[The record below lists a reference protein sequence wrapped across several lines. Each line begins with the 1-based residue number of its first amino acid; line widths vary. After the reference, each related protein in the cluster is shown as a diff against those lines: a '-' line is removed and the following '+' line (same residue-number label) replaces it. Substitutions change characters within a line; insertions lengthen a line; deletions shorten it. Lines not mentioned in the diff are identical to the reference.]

1 MAPKQRRG
9 LTKTAAPDELTDGLE
24 NLGPVEE
31 WAGVEEFRE
40 SKFFAEYLN
49 RLVTGRDMHVI
60 VTAASE
66 TGVGKTT
73 LAASLAI
80 MLDQQG
86 WRFEKAAV
94 ANAAEYSR
102 KYDEV
107 KPGSVLL
114 LDEAEKAADAR
125 RGMTKESVEVS
136 QAFATKRYQQVFG
149 ILTAPSKS
157 WVDNRLGS
165 DSADYWIQALQT
177 DMGRVKGEAK
187 VYRLK
192 NNEHYEQEYAERTE
206 YMHWPNLDW
215 HSEFKKLDR
224 KKRELLESDE
234 ENPYIHKDEV
244 ADIKKRIR
252 KDTRKEIIQD
262 VINRMAFEADYDF
275 TQAQIGAAVD
285 LSQTSVSRKL
295 NDDE

>member
-1 MAPKQRRG
+1 MATRERESI
-9 LTKTAAPDELTDGLE
+9 TTDLDLGPIGKWAGLE
-24 NLGPVEE
+24 SL
-31 WAGVEEFRE
+31 RE
-40 SKFFAEYLN
+40 SKFFSEYLN

-80 MLDQQG
+80 IFDQHG
-86 WRFEKAAV
+86 WTADKAAV
-94 ANAAEYSR
+94 ADAAEYSK

-107 KPGSVLL
+107 DAGSVLL

-125 RGMTKESVEVS
+125 RGMSKESVEVS

-149 ILTAPSKS
+149 VLTAPSKS

-192 NNEHYEQEYAERTE
+192 NNEHYQQEYTQRTE
-206 YMHWPNLDW
+206 YIHWPNLDW
-215 HSEFKKLDR
+215 HPEFLELDR
-224 KKRELLESDE
+224 RKRELLESDE
-234 ENPYIHKDEV
+234 ENAYIHKDEV
-244 ADIKKRIR
+244 AEIKKSVRR
-252 KDTRKEIIQD
+252 EAKKELENEVIQ
-262 VINRMAFEADYDF
+262 RMAGLDTFLQKDIAEALDYDPG
-275 TQAQIGAAVD
+275 TI
-285 LSQTSVSRKL
+285 SRRL
-295 NDDE
+295 NS

>member
-1 MAPKQRRG
+1 MASGTRELNLTAG
-9 LTKTAAPDELTDGLE
+9 LD

-31 WAGVEEFRE
+31 WADEDGIRQ

-60 VTAASE
+60 ITASSE

-80 MLDQQG
+80 ILDQQG
-86 WRFEKAAV
+86 WNADKACV

-107 KPGSVLL
+107 DEGSVLL
-114 LDEAEKAADAR
+114 LDEAEKAVDAR

-149 ILTAPSKS
+149 MLTAPSKG

-165 DSADYWIQALQT
+165 DAADYWIQALQT

-192 NNEHYEQEYAERTE
+192 NNEHYQQDYTEKTE
-206 YMHWPNLDW
+206 YIHWPVLDW
-215 HSEFKKLDR
+215 HPEFQRLDKR
-224 KKRELLESDE
+224 KREILESDE
-234 ENPYIHKDEV
+234 ENPYIHKDDVE
-244 ADIKKRIR
+244 DIKKSIR
-252 KDTRKEIIQD
+252 RETRREVECEVMERLVEEGYKQKVAGDALGI
-262 VINRMAFEADYDF
+262 
-275 TQAQIGAAVD
+275 TQGAV
-285 LSQTSVSRKL
+285 SQRL
-295 NDDE
+295 NSD

>member
-1 MAPKQRRG
+1 MAATER
-9 LTKTAAPDELTDGLE
+9 ELTDGLD
-24 NLGPVEE
+24 LGPVGS
-31 WAGVEEFRE
+31 WAEAECIRE

-80 MLDQQG
+80 LLDQHG
-86 WRFEKAAV
+86 WTADKAAV
-94 ANAAEYSR
+94 ASAAEYSH

-107 KPGSVLL
+107 APGSVLL

-125 RGMTKESVEVS
+125 RGMSKESVEVS

-149 ILTAPSKS
+149 MLTAPSKG
-157 WVDNRLGS
+157 WVDQRLGS

-177 DMGRVKGEAK
+177 DMGRIKGEAR

-192 NNEHYEQEYAERTE
+192 NNEHYEQEYTDRTE
-206 YMHWPNLDW
+206 HIHWPNLDW
-215 HSEFKKLDR
+215 HDEFRLLDKR
-224 KKRELLESDE
+224 KRELLESDE
-234 ENPYIHKDEV
+234 DTPYIHRDDVE
-244 ADIKKRIR
+244 DIKKSVRR
-252 KDTRKEIIQD
+252 ETK
-262 VINRMAFEADYDF
+262 
-275 TQAQIGAAVD
+275 AAVEERVIRNLLD
-285 LSQTSVSRKL
+285 EGYKQQVPADALGITQGAISQRV
-295 NDDE
+295 ND

>member
-1 MAPKQRRG
+1 MAAEERERI
-9 LTKTAAPDELTDGLE
+9 TDDLD
-24 NLGPVEE
+24 LGPVGK
-31 WAGVEEFRE
+31 WAGLESIQQ

-80 MLDQQG
+80 ILDQHG
-86 WRFEKAAV
+86 WQAEKAAV

-107 KPGSVLL
+107 EPGSVLL

-149 ILTAPSKS
+149 MLTAPSKG
-157 WVDNRLGS
+157 WVDQRLGS

-206 YMHWPNLDW
+206 YIHWPNLDW
-215 HSEFKKLDR
+215 HREFRRLDKR
-224 KKRELLESDE
+224 KRDLLEGDGES
-234 ENPYIHKDEV
+234 PYIHKDDV
-244 ADIKKRIR
+244 DDIKQSVQKNTKRAIEQ
-252 KDTRKEIIQD
+252 EIIE
-262 VINRMAFEADYDF
+262 RMWERDF
-275 TQAQIGAAVD
+275 TQTEIGGALD
-285 LSQTSVSRKL
+285 YNQTTISRRL
-295 NDDE
+295 NDDS

>member
-1 MAPKQRRG
+1 MATEQRG
-9 LTKTAAPDELTDGLE
+9 LTDNLD
-24 NLGPVEE
+24 LGPVDAWGGLEE
-31 WAGVEEFRE
+31 LRE

-80 MLDQQG
+80 IFDQQG
-86 WRFEKAAV
+86 WTADKAAV
-94 ANAAEYSR
+94 ANAADYSK

-107 KPGSVLL
+107 KPGSVLI
-114 LDEAEKAADAR
+114 LDEAEKAVDAR
-125 RGMTKESVEVS
+125 RGMSKESVEVS

-149 ILTAPSKS
+149 MLTAPSKG

-165 DSADYWIQALQT
+165 DAADYWIQAMQT

-192 NNEHYEQEYAERTE
+192 NNEHYQQDYTERTE
-206 YMHWPNLDW
+206 YIHWPNLDW
-215 HSEFKKLDR
+215 HPEFKKLDKR
-224 KKRELLESDE
+224 KRELLESDE
-234 ENPYIHKDEV
+234 ENPYVHKDDI
-244 ADIKKRIR
+244 ADIKKSV
-252 KDTRKEIIQD
+252 RKEERRETEQEIIE
-262 VINRMAFEADYDF
+262 RMAASDIDAGNKATSGFQHKEIGEA
-275 TQAQIGAAVD
+275 IG
-285 LSQTSVSRKL
+285 VSRSRVSQRL
-295 NDDE
+295 NSD

>member
-1 MAPKQRRG
+1 MAAESR
-9 LTKTAAPDELTDGLE
+9 ELTDGLDD
-24 NLGPVEE
+24 LGPVGR
-31 WAGVEEFRE
+31 WALDESIRN

-60 VTAASE
+60 ITASSE

-80 MLDQQG
+80 ILDQQG
-86 WRFEKAAV
+86 WTADKACV
-94 ANAAEYSR
+94 ADAAEYSS

-107 KPGSVLL
+107 DEGSVLL
-114 LDEAEKAADAR
+114 LDEAEKAVDAR

-149 ILTAPSKS
+149 MLTAPSKG

-165 DSADYWIQALQT
+165 DAADYWIQALQT

-192 NNEHYEQEYAERTE
+192 NNEHYQQDYTEKTE
-206 YMHWPNLDW
+206 YIHWPVLDW
-215 HSEFKKLDR
+215 HPEFRKLDKR
-224 KKRELLESDE
+224 KRELLESDE
-234 ENPYIHKDEV
+234 ENAYIHKDQV
-244 ADIKKRIR
+244 ADIKKSV
-252 KDTRKEIIQD
+252 RKEAVKATEQEIIE
-262 VINRMAFEADYDF
+262 RMATSDF
-275 TQAQIGAAVD
+275 TQTEIAEALDYNQATI
-285 LSQTSVSRKL
+285 SRRL
-295 NDDE
+295 NN

>member
-1 MAPKQRRG
+1 MATTEHRIEAPTPGEEAEEDITKG
-9 LTKTAAPDELTDGLE
+9 LDIGPVAKWAGLE
-24 NLGPVEE
+24 SIRG
-31 WAGVEEFRE
+31 
-40 SKFFAEYLN
+40 SKFFSEYLN

-80 MLDQQG
+80 ILDQQG
-86 WRFEKAAV
+86 WTAEKAAV

-102 KYDEV
+102 KYDQV
-107 KPGSVLL
+107 PPGSVLL
-114 LDEAEKAADAR
+114 LDEAEKAVDAR

-177 DMGRVKGEAK
+177 DKGRVKGEAK

-192 NNEHYEQEYAERTE
+192 NNEHYQQEYTTRTE
-206 YMHWPNLDW
+206 YIHWPNLDW
-215 HSEFKKLDR
+215 HPEFRKLD
-224 KKRELLESDE
+224 KIKRTLLESDE
-234 ENPYIHKDEV
+234 ESAYIHKDDV
-244 ADIKKRIR
+244 SKIKKSVR
-252 KDTRKEIIQD
+252 KDTKRATEQEIIM
-262 VINRMAFEADYDF
+262 RMDGAGFNQTDISKAIGVTQPTISRRLDEA
-275 TQAQIGAAVD
+275 
-285 LSQTSVSRKL
+285 
-295 NDDE
+295 E

>member
-1 MAPKQRRG
+1 MASGTRE
-9 LTKTAAPDELTDGLE
+9 LELTSGLD

-31 WAGVEEFRE
+31 WATEDGIRD

-60 VTAASE
+60 ITASSE

-80 MLDQQG
+80 ILDQHG
-86 WRFEKAAV
+86 WTAEKACV

-107 KPGSVLL
+107 DEGSVLI
-114 LDEAEKAADAR
+114 LDEAEKAVDAR

-149 ILTAPSKS
+149 MLTAPSKG

-165 DSADYWIQALQT
+165 DAADYWIQALQT

-192 NNEHYEQEYAERTE
+192 NNEHYQQDYTERTE
-206 YMHWPNLDW
+206 YIHWPVLDW
-215 HSEFKKLDR
+215 HPEFQRLDKR
-224 KKRELLESDE
+224 KREILESDE
-234 ENPYIHKDEV
+234 ENPYVHKDDVEE
-244 ADIKKRIR
+244 IKKSIR
-252 KDTRKEIIQD
+252 RETRREVERE
-262 VINRMAFEADYDF
+262 VIERLVEEGYKQKVAGDALGI
-275 TQAQIGAAVD
+275 TQGAV
-285 LSQTSVSRKL
+285 SQRL
-295 NDDE
+295 NSD

>member
-1 MAPKQRRG
+1 MAQAERG
-9 LTKTAAPDELTDGLE
+9 GSRVDITEGL
-24 NLGPVEE
+24 NLGPVAS
-31 WAGVEEFRE
+31 WAGIESLRD
-40 SKFFAEYLN
+40 SKFLSEYLN

-60 VTAASE
+60 ITAASE

-80 MLDQQG
+80 LLDQQG
-86 WRFEKAAV
+86 WTAEKAAV

-107 KPGSVLL
+107 TPGSWLL

-149 ILTAPSKS
+149 ALTAPSKA

-165 DSADYWIQALQT
+165 DAADYWIQALQT
-177 DMGRVKGEAK
+177 DRGRVKGEAK

-192 NNEHYEQEYAERTE
+192 NNEHYQQDYTQRTE
-206 YMHWPNLDW
+206 YIHWPNLDW
-215 HSEFKKLDR
+215 HPEFLKLDR
-224 KKRELLESDE
+224 TKRQLLESDE
-234 ENPYIHKDEV
+234 ESPYIHKSEI
-244 ADIKKRIR
+244 ADIKKSV
-252 KDTRKEIIQD
+252 RKEAVRELEQE
-262 VINRMAFEADYDF
+262 VMERMYD
-275 TQAQIGAAVD
+275 QEY
-285 LSQTSVSRKL
+285 SQTQIAEAFDYSQMTVSRRL
-295 NDDE
+295 NSDD